1 MEISSYIV
9 KLLDVLSESAEPIS
23 RQDLASQMT
32 NIAGEEDNFWLVMT
46 EKAVHDGF
54 IKTKPAKSK
63 TVAVT
68 PMGKKFRKEPTPIE
82 VHPEDA
88 NSDDELAMKLSIVLS
103 QRRGNGELAHV
114 SSEHTRLQIKLI
126 KAIDRKI
133 ALDEFAEQEHLDFDT
148 VLDELEKMLSTGHRF
163 NIRYFV
169 DEVIEQQDTQEIL
182 DFFEENGDNMSLCI
196 EEWGDVYKPQEL
208 RLIHYLWKT
217 L

>member
-9 KLLDVLSESAEPIS
+9 KLLDVLSESTEPVS

-32 NIAGEEDNFWLVMT
+32 SMAGEEDNFWLVLT
-46 EKAVHDGF
+46 EKAVHDGY

-63 TVAVT
+63 TVVVT

-82 VHPEDA
+82 VHPEDV

-133 ALDEFAEQEHLDFDT
+133 ALDEFAEQEHLDFDI

-163 NIRYFV
+163 NIRYFI
-169 DEVIEQQDTQEIL
+169 DEVIEKQDTQEIL

-196 EEWGDVYKPQEL
+196 EEWGDVYKTQEL